1 MVKMTFTFDDVTV
14 RKLRQVAAR
23 LKKPQSEV
31 VRNSIQSYAGVR
43 TSWAMK
49 NSAACRRCLIEWP
62 HGRFHA
68 AFPLPSAKPTACI
81 KVGGFGIGIASAPA
95 LAEPPW

>member
-43 TSWAMK
+43 TS
-49 NSAACRRCLIEWP
+49 
-62 HGRFHA
+62 
-68 AFPLPSAKPTACI
+68 
-81 KVGGFGIGIASAPA
+81 
-95 LAEPPW
+95 